1 MIKAVLK
8 IFLAGL
14 LLVVV
19 VVAGISIYMKFY
31 GNKLIEKQLS
41 QILGTKMKFA
51 GISLDLKK
59 YSINFTG
66 FSIPSEVGFEAR
78 TVFNADRF
86 VLVLDKEKF
95 EKDKKFVINEAV
107 IEKGTFNI
115 ERNKQG
121 VFNVSCL
128 PENEGPAAGPG
139 TAYAADTAGNTPM
152 PFYNFAKSVKRILI
166 QKSTINFKDYY
177 ISKDPLSVTC
187 ANFYTDIR
195 MSPEEEASRGAI
207 PMKYDVS
214 FDIPRRGMTGQ
225 FFLHGEAAIHQD
237 RVDTEAV
244 MDTKNID
251 MMQFLP
257 YFSKATPFYFYE
269 GEFNS
274 TTSIAIHNKAVK
286 STTTMLFYKL
296 RLEADPEKRN
306 ASFLQVSVN
315 KLVPYLTSGKGEIIF
330 DFEIN
335 GPLEHPEV
343 GLGPNV
349 KMAIGAVVV
358 DEFGKI
364 LQQFQKMN
372 K

>member
-1 MIKAVLK
+1 MIRSVLK
-8 IFLAGL
+8 IFLVGL
-14 LLVVV
+14 LLVVI

-41 QILGTKMKFA
+41 QILGTKMKFE

-66 FSIPSEVGFEAR
+66 FSIPSEMGFEAR
-78 TVFNADRF
+78 TVFNAERF
-86 VLVLDKEKF
+86 VLALDKEKF
-95 EKDKKFVINEAV
+95 EKERKLVINEAI

-128 PENEGPAAGPG
+128 PAYQEPAAGPG
-139 TAYAADTAGNTPM
+139 VAYAAETAENAPI

-166 QKSTINFKDYY
+166 KKSTINFRDHY
-177 ISKDPLSVTC
+177 IFKDPLAVTC
-187 ANFYTDIR
+187 TNFYTDIR
-195 MSPEEEASRGAI
+195 MNPEEEASRGAI
-207 PMKYDVS
+207 PMKYEVS
-214 FDIPRRGMTGQ
+214 FDIPRRGATGQ
-225 FFLHGEAAIHQD
+225 FFLRGEAAIHQD
-237 RVDTEAV
+237 RVDTEAF
-244 MDTKNID
+244 MDTKYID
-251 MMQFLP
+251 VMQFLP
-257 YFSKATPFYFYE
+257 YFRKATPFYFYE

-274 TTSIAIHNKAVK
+274 TTTIAIHNRVVK
-286 STTTMLFYKL
+286 STTTMLFYRL

-364 LQQFQKMN
+364 LQQLQKMN

>member
-1 MIKAVLK
+1 MVKSILK
-8 IFLAGL
+8 VFLLGL
-14 LLVVV
+14 LLVVI
-19 VVAGISIYMKFY
+19 VVAGLSIYMKFY

-41 QILGTKMKFA
+41 QILGTKMKFD

-66 FSIPSEVGFEAR
+66 FSIPSEIGFETR
-78 TVFNADRF
+78 TVFNADKF
-86 VLVLDKEKF
+86 ILVLDKEKF
-95 EKDKKFVINEAV
+95 EKDKKLVINEAIV
-107 IEKGTFNI
+107 EKGTFNI

-128 PENEGPAAGPG
+128 PGSQEPAAEPG
-139 TAYAADTAGNTPM
+139 IAYADETAGNIPI
-152 PFYNFAKSVKRILI
+152 PVYNFAKSVKRILI
-166 QKSTINFKDYY
+166 KKSAINFRDYY
-177 ISKDPLSVTC
+177 ISKEPLAVTC

-207 PMKYDVS
+207 PMKYEIS
-214 FDIPRRGMTGQ
+214 FDVPRRGATGQ
-225 FFLHGEAAIHQD
+225 FFLRGEAAIHQD
-237 RVDTEAV
+237 RVDTEAF

-251 MMQFLP
+251 VTQFLP
-257 YFSKATPFYFYE
+257 YFRKATPFYFYE
-269 GEFNS
+269 GEFSS
-274 TTSIAIHNKAVK
+274 TTNIAIHNKAVK
-286 STTTMLFYKL
+286 SLTTMVFHRL

-315 KLVPYLTSGKGEIIF
+315 KLVPYLTSGKGEVIF

-343 GLGPNV
+343 SLGPNV
-349 KMAIGAVVV
+349 KMAIGMVVV

-364 LQQFQKMN
+364 FQQLQKMN
-372 K
+372 Q

>member
-1 MIKAVLK
+1 MIKFILK
-8 IFLAGL
+8 IFLVGL

-41 QILGTKMKFA
+41 QILGTKMKFD

-59 YSINFTG
+59 YSVNFTG

-95 EKDKKFVINEAV
+95 DRDKKFVIKEAIV
-107 IEKGTFNI
+107 EKGTFNI

-128 PENEGPAAGPG
+128 PKSEEPAAGPG
-139 TAYAADTAGNTPM
+139 VAYAAETEGNAPI
-152 PFYNFAKSVKRILI
+152 PFYNFAKSVKRVLI
-166 QKSTINFKDYY
+166 KKSMVNFRDYY
-177 ISKDPLSVTC
+177 ISKEPLSVTC

-207 PMKYDVS
+207 PMKYEVS
-214 FDIPRRGMTGQ
+214 FDIPRRGATGQ
-225 FFLHGEAAIHQD
+225 FSLHGEAAIHRD
-237 RVDTEAV
+237 RVDTEAS

-257 YFSKATPFYFYE
+257 YFRKATPFYFYE

-286 STTTMLFYKL
+286 STTTMLFYRLK
-296 RLEADPEKRN
+296 LEADPEKRN
-306 ASFLQVSVN
+306 ASFLQVSVD
-315 KLVPYLTSGKGEIIF
+315 KLVPYLTSGKGEVIF

-335 GPLEHPEV
+335 GPLEHPEA
-343 GLGPNV
+343 GLGPKV

-364 LQQFQKMN
+364 LQQLQKMN